1 MPPDRSRDP
10 SGRGGPRPTLDLLQ
24 SLRGKRAAKRLR
36 SHSLLKQGRPQS
48 LRTNLKTRNGPARNT
63 IPGSPRPPP
72 TSPCASGTAAS
83 GAACWPTL
91 RQRRSPGP
99 PAPDRTSCPAEQH
112 SLQASHQFRHAAGIA
127 PDEELQRLHQYA
139 QSPGLPRVQRQPQLL
154 HHPLDHRPHRCRLCL
169 PADHEVVHAVD
180 DFRVEPPSVA
190 QRLPPKVKRCL

>member
-63 IPGSPRPPP
+63 IPGSARTPP

-83 GAACWPTL
+83 GAACSPTL
-91 RQRRSPGP
+91 RQRRCPGP

-112 SLQASHQFRHAAGIA
+112 SLQASHQFRHAAWYCARRGTPTALPVRAITGSSSRSTAIA
-127 PDEELQRLHQYA
+127 VAPSSA
-139 QSPGLPRVQRQPQLL
+139 
-154 HHPLDHRPHRCRLCL
+154 RPP
-169 PADHEVVHAVD
+169 PAA
-180 DFRVEPPSVA
+180 
-190 QRLPPKVKRCL
+190 LPPVPARRSRSRPRC